1 MTLMP
6 DRELGH
12 VAGDTYWDQE
22 MQDEAADTECSQE
35 QAGPSHQ
42 SPTECPGS
50 ARRDR
55 QPGSSTAGGLARWP
69 CVQCMHLCLMML
81 VLH

>member
-1 MTLMP
+1 MT
-6 DRELGH
+6 
-12 VAGDTYWDQE
+12 GDTYWDQE

-42 SPTECPGS
+42 SPTERSGS
-50 ARRDR
+50 AGRDR
-55 QPGSSTAGGLARWP
+55 QPGSSNAGGLEICA

-81 VLH
+81 VLC